1 MYAYLFG
8 NLVVLGV
15 DVLGHSQLA
24 GSPKIPEWGIPLPQY
39 PRCWVWCE
47 LTRQCEPVGLAH
59 GLRQRAVLGV
69 EGGHVLLRAL
79 TASS

>member
-39 PRCWVWCE
+39 PRC
-47 LTRQCEPVGLAH
+47 TVGRNSALHCYFPFILFRHAVILA
-59 GLRQRAVLGV
+59 V
-69 EGGHVLLRAL
+69 
-79 TASS
+79 